1 MKDQT
6 IYPSQIRFAT
16 GQVAAC
22 IPADDKPDLQRD
34 AGACCWLSRRP
45 RYQVNGV
52 EAPDFDPTIPADLY
66 AAGWQWWGGGWLT
79 REDLVLTVVHFADLD
94 ELWAKARE
102 FNLHE
107 PLTLEL
113 PIEQL
118 SFL

>member
-1 MKDQT
+1 MSEQT
-6 IYPSQIRFAT
+6 IFPGRIRFLDGTLA
-16 GQVAAC
+16 QCLAAVEQ
-22 IPADDKPDLQRD
+22 PDLSHD
-34 AGACCWLSRRP
+34 IGACCWLSRRP

-66 AAGWQWWGGGWLT
+66 AAGWRWWGGGWLT
-79 REDLVLTVVHFADLD
+79 CDELVLTVVHFADLD